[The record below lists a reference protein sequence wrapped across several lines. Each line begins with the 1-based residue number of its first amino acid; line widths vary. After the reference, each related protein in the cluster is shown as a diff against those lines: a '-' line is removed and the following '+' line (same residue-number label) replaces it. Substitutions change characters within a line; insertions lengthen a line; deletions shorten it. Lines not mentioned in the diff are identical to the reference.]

1 MTKNIALCGIE
12 EELIRTLERCGE
24 YRVLRFF
31 DEPERR
37 GDVRLAYFLRDGPP
51 VALAVVGYPG
61 AEGLAA
67 CDYLRTQNRELPIL
81 WLCDRWEFE
90 PEAKRLEVSFCG
102 TGPPG
107 LELFAERLLRAS
119 PQRMPDQLL
128 AAADKEKNISKTNK
142 RQCRF

>member
-12 EELIRTLERCGE
+12 EGLISILERCGE

-37 GDVRLAYFLRDGPP
+37 GDVKLAYFLRDGPP
-51 VALAVVGYPG
+51 VALAVVGYPS

-67 CDYLRTQNRELPIL
+67 CDYLRTQNRELSIL
-81 WLCDRWEFE
+81 WLCNRREFE
-90 PEAKRLEVSFCG
+90 PEAKRLGVTFYG

-107 LELFAERLLRAS
+107 INHLAERLLSAIS
-119 PQRMPDQLL
+119 Q
-128 AAADKEKNISKTNK
+128 ADAGTVA
-142 RQCRF
+142 CRSG

>member
-12 EELIRTLERCGE
+12 EELTLERCGE
-24 YRVLRFF
+24 YHVLRFF

-37 GDVRLAYFLRDGPP
+37 GDVKLAYFLRDGPP

-81 WLCDRWEFE
+81 WLCNRREFE
-90 PEAKRLEVSFCG
+90 PEAKRLGVNFYG
-102 TGPPG
+102 TSPPG
-107 LELFAERLLRAS
+107 IKHLAERLLSANPWADARS
-119 PQRMPDQLL
+119 
-128 AAADKEKNISKTNK
+128 AA
-142 RQCRF
+142 CRSG